1 MKYFNDSDLFELFE
15 FNYKGPKHC
24 ETLQMLLDKDG
35 FQLQT
40 HTPTLDRHLD
50 FLNTKLPITG
60 LSLNS
65 NLYTKQEEKDS
76 TEDLIDNDD
85 VMKEIDKLSNS
96 TDEDKASPLNFQHK
110 SVSSATLQSTGK
122 IK

>member
-15 FNYKGPKHC
+15 FNYKGPKDC

-50 FLNTKLPITG
+50 FLNTKLSITG

-65 NLYTKQEEKDS
+65 NLYTK
-76 TEDLIDNDD
+76 
-85 VMKEIDKLSNS
+85 
-96 TDEDKASPLNFQHK
+96 
-110 SVSSATLQSTGK
+110 
-122 IK
+122 

>member
-1 MKYFNDSDLFELFE
+1 
-15 FNYKGPKHC
+15 
-24 ETLQMLLDKDG
+24 MLLDKDG

-50 FLNTKLPITG
+50 FLNSKLPITG

-65 NLYTKQEEKDS
+65 NLYSKQEEKDS

-96 TDEDKASPLNFQHK
+96 TDEDKVSP
-110 SVSSATLQSTGK
+110 V
-122 IK
+122 